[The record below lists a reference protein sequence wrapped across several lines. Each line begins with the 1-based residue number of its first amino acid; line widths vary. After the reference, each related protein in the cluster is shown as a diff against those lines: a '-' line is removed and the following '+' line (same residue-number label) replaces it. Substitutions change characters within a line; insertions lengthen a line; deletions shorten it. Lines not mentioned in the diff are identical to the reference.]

1 MVLGHGVSLAVVAG
15 DSTVGLAVAMAVDLG
30 GCLWF
35 CELEILLEFLG
46 L

>member
-1 MVLGHGVSLAVVAG
+1 MVAS
-15 DSTVGLAVAMAVDLG
+15 DSAVGLAMAMGVDLG

-35 CELEILLEFLG
+35 CGLEILLEFLG